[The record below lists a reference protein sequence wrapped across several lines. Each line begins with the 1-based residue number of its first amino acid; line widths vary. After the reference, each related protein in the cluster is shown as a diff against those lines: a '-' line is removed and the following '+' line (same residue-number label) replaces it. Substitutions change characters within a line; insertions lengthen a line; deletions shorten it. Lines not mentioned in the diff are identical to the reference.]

1 MNFKKALAIAGTL
14 LVILSTTTPASAGPR
29 KVNKKQLLTENTA
42 LQSKIDSLKNELG
55 NYQKQLNIADSINQ
69 ELTKAFEASKK
80 HKPFTIAIPKVY
92 TENTSDSLLDL
103 WYGAWR
109 RLDFGW

>member
-42 LQSKIDSLKNELG
+42 LQSKGIPVGQVSQNRHPIMI
-55 NYQKQLNIADSINQ
+55 KQRVDCRCDDHDR
-69 ELTKAFEASKK
+69 KSKYEIVPK
-80 HKPFTIAIPKVY
+80 GSPPPF
-92 TENTSDSLLDL
+92 
-103 WYGAWR
+103 
-109 RLDFGW
+109 